1 MELINNLLETAQYLK
16 LENTVYEIEALK
28 ARRESNNQLLVLPV
42 VGEFSSGK
50 TTLINALTNSKKLET
65 ASKATTSVIYEIYF
79 GNPQEKGEII
89 YNNGSLEEVE
99 DLGVIKN
106 DQLDNVQFIRIYDT
120 AQKIA
125 NSTVIVDTPGL
136 SSNDTRHLQ
145 ALNSYLPN
153 ADAILLCIDINQQ
166 ITNSLIEFI
175 KSAKL
180 TECPIYLVVTK
191 TDSKTQNEVEQA
203 VEYIQKNIELPL
215 DNIVCISALNNQLD
229 DFYKLIGDIQQK
241 KNDIIGKK
249 ITFELEQI
257 RKNLVSQLEELIK
270 SASSPNEMEKER
282 KSKQRELMRLQ
293 DNIDKLARDVRNDVE
308 GLNIETSRQFENTIS
323 TRLEAIITKRDSDI
337 DKQAFNA
344 IKGTA
349 DLILS
354 NYKDKVRKALL
365 RLAQNRRGTDD
376 AIDLRSL
383 ENTDLS
389 FVQMENLSYTMD
401 LYGAGHENDVMIG
414 NIVKYTAIAVTVAGG
429 AGLLARAGAAAA
441 ASAAVKGANAV
452 DVVDTVTDV
461 ASVASNVKTQR
472 VIKDSFSKKVTKGIK
487 SLNNGVDTI
496 NKVSKSVEKASN
508 VGGGFFPSAVGW
520 VTEQFQGKPQRQRAI
535 RNYLSNTLLP
545 EFKGNMIDISSTI
558 ITNIIELLHQEA
570 SDKVEG
576 ISKNI
581 QELEELEREQ
591 KVAFNEK
598 INTLKTLKDKLK

>member
-1 MELINNLLETAQYLK
+1 MIFINLL
-16 LENTVYEIEALK
+16 VI
-28 ARRESNNQLLVLPV
+28 
-42 VGEFSSGK
+42 FSK
-50 TTLINALTNSKKLET
+50 
-65 ASKATTSVIYEIYF
+65 
-79 GNPQEKGEII
+79 
-89 YNNGSLEEVE
+89 
-99 DLGVIKN
+99 
-106 DQLDNVQFIRIYDT
+106 
-120 AQKIA
+120 
-125 NSTVIVDTPGL
+125 
-136 SSNDTRHLQ
+136 
-145 ALNSYLPN
+145 
-153 ADAILLCIDINQQ
+153 
-166 ITNSLIEFI
+166 
-175 KSAKL
+175 
-180 TECPIYLVVTK
+180 
-191 TDSKTQNEVEQA
+191 
-203 VEYIQKNIELPL
+203 
-215 DNIVCISALNNQLD
+215 
-229 DFYKLIGDIQQK
+229 K

-545 EFKGNMIDISSTI
+545 EFKGDMIDISSTI

>member
-1 MELINNLLETAQYLK
+1 MELINNLLETAQYLQ

-28 ARRESNNQLLVLPV
+28 ARRESDNQLLVLPV

-89 YNNGSLEEVE
+89 YNDGTLEEVE
-99 DLGVIKN
+99 DLSVIKN

-180 TECPIYLVVTK
+180 TERPIYLVVTK

-249 ITFELEQI
+249 IIFELEQI

-308 GLNIETSRQFENTIS
+308 GLNIETSRQFENAIS
-323 TRLEAIITKRDSDI
+323 TRLEAIIAKRDSDI

-401 LYGAGHENDVMIG
+401 LYGAGHENDAMIG
-414 NIVKYTAIAVTVAGG
+414 NIAKYTVIAGTIVTG

>member
-28 ARRESNNQLLVLPV
+28 ARRESDNQLLVLPV

-136 SSNDTRHLQ
+136 SSNDARHLQ

-180 TECPIYLVVTK
+180 TERPIYLVVTK

-249 ITFELEQI
+249 IIFELEQI

-308 GLNIETSRQFENTIS
+308 GLNIETSRQFENAIS
-323 TRLEAIITKRDSDI
+323 TRLEAIIAKRDSDI

>member
-28 ARRESNNQLLVLPV
+28 ARRESDNQLLVLPV

-136 SSNDTRHLQ
+136 SSNDARHLQ

>member
-28 ARRESNNQLLVLPV
+28 ARRESDNQLLVLPV

-136 SSNDTRHLQ
+136 SSNDARHLQ

-153 ADAILLCIDINQQ
+153 GDAILLCIDINQQ

-180 TECPIYLVVTK
+180 TERPIYLVVTK

-249 ITFELEQI
+249 IIFELEQI

-308 GLNIETSRQFENTIS
+308 GLNIETSRQFENAIS
-323 TRLEAIITKRDSDI
+323 TRLEAIIAKRDSDI

>member
-28 ARRESNNQLLVLPV
+28 ARRESDNQLLVLPV

-136 SSNDTRHLQ
+136 SSNDARHLQ

-180 TECPIYLVVTK
+180 TERPIYLVVTK

-241 KNDIIGKK
+241 K
-249 ITFELEQI
+249 
-257 RKNLVSQLEELIK
+257 
-270 SASSPNEMEKER
+270 M
-282 KSKQRELMRLQ
+282 
-293 DNIDKLARDVRNDVE
+293 
-308 GLNIETSRQFENTIS
+308 
-323 TRLEAIITKRDSDI
+323 
-337 DKQAFNA
+337 
-344 IKGTA
+344 
-349 DLILS
+349 IL
-354 NYKDKVRKALL
+354 
-365 RLAQNRRGTDD
+365 
-376 AIDLRSL
+376 
-383 ENTDLS
+383 
-389 FVQMENLSYTMD
+389 
-401 LYGAGHENDVMIG
+401 
-414 NIVKYTAIAVTVAGG
+414 
-429 AGLLARAGAAAA
+429 
-441 ASAAVKGANAV
+441 
-452 DVVDTVTDV
+452 
-461 ASVASNVKTQR
+461 
-472 VIKDSFSKKVTKGIK
+472 
-487 SLNNGVDTI
+487 
-496 NKVSKSVEKASN
+496 
-508 VGGGFFPSAVGW
+508 
-520 VTEQFQGKPQRQRAI
+520 
-535 RNYLSNTLLP
+535 
-545 EFKGNMIDISSTI
+545 
-558 ITNIIELLHQEA
+558 
-570 SDKVEG
+570 
-576 ISKNI
+576 
-581 QELEELEREQ
+581 
-591 KVAFNEK
+591 
-598 INTLKTLKDKLK
+598 

>member
-1 MELINNLLETAQYLK
+1 MELINNLLETAQYLQ

-28 ARRESNNQLLVLPV
+28 ARRESDNQLLVLPV

-89 YNNGSLEEVE
+89 YNDGTLEEVE
-99 DLGVIKN
+99 DLSVIKN

-153 ADAILLCIDINQQ
+153 ADAILLCTDINQQ

-180 TECPIYLVVTK
+180 TERPIYLIVTK

-203 VEYIQKNIELPL
+203 IEYIQKNIELPL

-308 GLNIETSRQFENTIS
+308 GLNIETSRQFENAIS
-323 TRLEAIITKRDSDI
+323 TRLEAIIAKRDSDI

-401 LYGAGHENDVMIG
+401 LYGAGHENDTMIG
-414 NIVKYTAIAVTVAGG
+414 NIAKYTVIAGTIVTG
-429 AGLLARAGAAAA
+429 AGLLARAG
-441 ASAAVKGANAV
+441 AAVKGANAV

-535 RNYLSNTLLP
+535 RNYLSDTLLP

-570 SDKVEG
+570 GDKVEG

>member
-1 MELINNLLETAQYLK
+1 MELINNLLETAQYLQ
-16 LENTVYEIEALK
+16 LENTVYEIEVLK
-28 ARRESNNQLLVLPV
+28 ARRESDNQLLVLPV

-89 YNNGSLEEVE
+89 YNDGTLEEVE
-99 DLGVIKN
+99 DLSVIKN
-106 DQLDNVQFIRIYDT
+106 DQLDNVQFIHIYDT

-153 ADAILLCIDINQQ
+153 ADAILLCTDINQQ

-180 TECPIYLVVTK
+180 TERPIYLIVTK
-191 TDSKTQNEVEQA
+191 TDSKTPNEVEQA
-203 VEYIQKNIELPL
+203 IEYIQKNIELPL

-308 GLNIETSRQFENTIS
+308 GLNIETSRQFENAIS
-323 TRLEAIITKRDSDI
+323 TRLEAIIAKRDSDI

-401 LYGAGHENDVMIG
+401 LYGAGHENDAMIG
-414 NIVKYTAIAVTVAGG
+414 NIAKYTVIAGTIVTG

-535 RNYLSNTLLP
+535 RNYLSDTLLP

-591 KVAFNEK
+591 KLLLTK
-598 INTLKTLKDKLK
+598 K

>member
-28 ARRESNNQLLVLPV
+28 ARRESDNQLLVLPV

-106 DQLDNVQFIRIYDT
+106 DQLDNVQFIRIYDI

-136 SSNDTRHLQ
+136 SSNDARHLQ

-180 TECPIYLVVTK
+180 TERPIYLVVTK

-472 VIKDSFSKKVTKGIK
+472 VIKDSFSKKVTKGVK

-496 NKVSKSVEKASN
+496 NKVSKNVEKASN

>member
-1 MELINNLLETAQYLK
+1 MLL
-16 LENTVYEIEALK
+16 
-28 ARRESNNQLLVLPV
+28 
-42 VGEFSSGK
+42 
-50 TTLINALTNSKKLET
+50 
-65 ASKATTSVIYEIYF
+65 
-79 GNPQEKGEII
+79 
-89 YNNGSLEEVE
+89 
-99 DLGVIKN
+99 N

-136 SSNDTRHLQ
+136 SSNDARHLQ

-180 TECPIYLVVTK
+180 TERPIYLVVTK

-249 ITFELEQI
+249 IIFELEQI

-308 GLNIETSRQFENTIS
+308 GLNIETSRQFENAIS
-323 TRLEAIITKRDSDI
+323 TRLEAIIAKRDSDI

>member
-136 SSNDTRHLQ
+136 SSNDARHLQ

>member
-1 MELINNLLETAQYLK
+1 MELINNLLETAQYLQ

-28 ARRESNNQLLVLPV
+28 ARKENANQLLVLPI

-65 ASKATTSVIYEIYF
+65 ASKATTAVIYEIFF

-89 YNNGSLEEVE
+89 YNDGTLKEVD
-99 DLGVIKN
+99 DLSTIKN

-136 SSNDTRHLQ
+136 SSNDARHLQ

-153 ADAILLCIDINQQ
+153 ADAILLCADINQQ

-180 TECPIYLVVTK
+180 TERPIYLIVTK
-191 TDSKTQNEVEQA
+191 TDSKTPNEVEQA

-229 DFYKLIGDIQQK
+229 DFYKLIGEIQQK

-257 RKNLVSQLEELIK
+257 RKNFVSQLEELIK
-270 SASSPNEMEKER
+270 STSSPNEMEKER

-376 AIDLRSL
+376 AIELRSL

-401 LYGAGHENDVMIG
+401 LYGAGHEKDVMIG
-414 NIVKYTAIAVTVAGG
+414 NIAKYAVIAVTIAAG
-429 AGLLARAGAAAA
+429 AGFLARAGVAAA
-441 ASAAVKGANAV
+441 ASTAVKGANAV

-472 VIKDSFSKKVTKGIK
+472 VIKDNFSKKVTKGIK

-496 NKVSKSVEKASN
+496 NKVSKSVEKASD

-520 VTEQFQGKPQRQRAI
+520 VTEQFQGKSQRQRAI
-535 RNYLSNTLLP
+535 RNYLSDTLLP
-545 EFKGNMIDISSTI
+545 QFKGNMIDISSTI
-558 ITNIIELLHQEA
+558 ITNITELLHQEA

-591 KVAFNEK
+591 KAAFNEK
-598 INTLKTLKDKLK
+598 INTLNILKDKLK

>member
-28 ARRESNNQLLVLPV
+28 ARRESDNQLLVLPV

-136 SSNDTRHLQ
+136 SSNDARHLQ

-153 ADAILLCIDINQQ
+153 ADAILLCTDINQQ

-180 TECPIYLVVTK
+180 TERPIYLIVTK

-203 VEYIQKNIELPL
+203 IEYIQKNIELPL

-308 GLNIETSRQFENTIS
+308 GLNIETSRQFENAIS
-323 TRLEAIITKRDSDI
+323 TRLEAIIAKRDSDI

-401 LYGAGHENDVMIG
+401 LYGAGHENDAMIG
-414 NIVKYTAIAVTVAGG
+414 NIAKYTVIAGTIVTG

-535 RNYLSNTLLP
+535 RNYLSDTLLP

>member
-1 MELINNLLETAQYLK
+1 MELINNLLETAQYLQ

-28 ARRESNNQLLVLPV
+28 ARRESDNQLLVLPV

-89 YNNGSLEEVE
+89 YNDGTLEEVE
-99 DLGVIKN
+99 DLSVIKN

-153 ADAILLCIDINQQ
+153 ADAILLCTDINQQ

-175 KSAKL
+175 KSSKL
-180 TECPIYLVVTK
+180 TEHPIYLIVTK

-203 VEYIQKNIELPL
+203 IEYIQKNIELPL

-270 SASSPNEMEKER
+270 STSSPNEMEKER

-308 GLNIETSRQFENTIS
+308 GLNIETSRQFENAIS
-323 TRLEAIITKRDSDI
+323 TRLEAIIAKRDSDI

-401 LYGAGHENDVMIG
+401 LYGAGHENDAMIG
-414 NIVKYTAIAVTVAGG
+414 NIAKYTVIAGTIVTG

-558 ITNIIELLHQEA
+558 ITNFIELLHQEA

-581 QELEELEREQ
+581 HELEELEREQ

>member
-28 ARRESNNQLLVLPV
+28 ARRESDNQLLVLPV

-136 SSNDTRHLQ
+136 SSNDARHLQ

-180 TECPIYLVVTK
+180 TERPIYLVVTK

-441 ASAAVKGANAV
+441 ASAAVKGTNAV

>member
-28 ARRESNNQLLVLPV
+28 ARRESDNQLLVLPV

-89 YNNGSLEEVE
+89 YNDGTLEEVE
-99 DLGVIKN
+99 DLSVIKN
-106 DQLDNVQFIRIYDT
+106 DQLDNVQFIHIYDT

-153 ADAILLCIDINQQ
+153 ADAILLCTDINQQ

-180 TECPIYLVVTK
+180 TERPIYLIVTK
-191 TDSKTQNEVEQA
+191 TDSKTPNEVEQA
-203 VEYIQKNIELPL
+203 IEYIQKNIELPL

-308 GLNIETSRQFENTIS
+308 GLNIETSRQFENAIS
-323 TRLEAIITKRDSDI
+323 TRLEAIIAKRDSDI

-401 LYGAGHENDVMIG
+401 LYGAGHENDAMIG
-414 NIVKYTAIAVTVAGG
+414 NIAKYTVIAGTIVTG

-535 RNYLSNTLLP
+535 RNYLSDTLLP

-591 KVAFNEK
+591 KLLLTK
-598 INTLKTLKDKLK
+598 K

>member
-28 ARRESNNQLLVLPV
+28 ARRESDNQLLVLPV

-89 YNNGSLEEVE
+89 YNDGTLEEVE
-99 DLGVIKN
+99 DLSVIKN

-136 SSNDTRHLQ
+136 SSNDARHLQ

-153 ADAILLCIDINQQ
+153 ADAILLCTDINQQ

-180 TECPIYLVVTK
+180 TEHPIYLIVTK

-203 VEYIQKNIELPL
+203 IEYIQKNIELPL

-270 SASSPNEMEKER
+270 STSSPNEMEKER

-308 GLNIETSRQFENTIS
+308 GLNIETSRQFENAIS
-323 TRLEAIITKRDSDI
+323 TRLEAIIAKRDSDI

-441 ASAAVKGANAV
+441 ASAAVKGTNAV
-452 DVVDTVTDV
+452 DVVETVTDV

-535 RNYLSNTLLP
+535 RN
-545 EFKGNMIDISSTI
+545 
-558 ITNIIELLHQEA
+558 
-570 SDKVEG
+570 
-576 ISKNI
+576 
-581 QELEELEREQ
+581 
-591 KVAFNEK
+591 
-598 INTLKTLKDKLK
+598 

>member
-28 ARRESNNQLLVLPV
+28 ARRESDNQLLVLPV

-65 ASKATTSVIYEIYF
+65 ASKATTAVIYEIFF

-89 YNNGSLEEVE
+89 YNDGTLKEVD
-99 DLGVIKN
+99 DLSTIKN

-136 SSNDTRHLQ
+136 SSNDARHLQ

-180 TECPIYLVVTK
+180 TERPIYLVVTK

-257 RKNLVSQLEELIK
+257 RKNLVSELEELIK

-401 LYGAGHENDVMIG
+401 LYGVGHENDVMIG

>member
-1 MELINNLLETAQYLK
+1 MELINNLLETAQYLQ

-28 ARRESNNQLLVLPV
+28 ARRESDNQLLVLPV

-65 ASKATTSVIYEIYF
+65 ASKATTAVIYEIFF

-89 YNNGSLEEVE
+89 YNDGTLKEVD
-99 DLGVIKN
+99 DLSTIKN

-136 SSNDTRHLQ
+136 SSNDARHLQ

-180 TECPIYLVVTK
+180 TERPIYLIVTK

-535 RNYLSNTLLP
+535 RDYLSDTLLP

>member
-1 MELINNLLETAQYLK
+1 MELINNLLETAQYLQ
-16 LENTVYEIEALK
+16 LENTVHEIEALK
-28 ARRESNNQLLVLPV
+28 ARKESTNQLLVLPV

-65 ASKATTSVIYEIYF
+65 ASKATTAVIYEIYF

-89 YNNGSLEEVE
+89 YNDGTLKEVN
-99 DLGVIKN
+99 DLSTIKN
-106 DQLDNVQFIRIYDT
+106 DQLDNVRFIRIYDT

-145 ALNSYLPN
+145 ALNGYLPN
-153 ADAILLCIDINQQ
+153 ADAILLCTDINQQ

-175 KSAKL
+175 KTAKL
-180 TECPIYLVVTK
+180 TERPIYLIVTK
-191 TDSKTQNEVEQA
+191 TDSKTPNEVRQA

-215 DNIVCISALNNQLD
+215 DNIVCVSALNNQLD
-229 DFYKLIGDIQQK
+229 DFYKLIGNIQQK
-241 KNDIIGKK
+241 KNEIIGKK
-249 ITFELEQI
+249 IAFELEQI

-282 KSKQRELMRLQ
+282 KSKQRELERLQ
-293 DNIDKLARDVRNDVE
+293 NNIDKLARDVRNDVE
-308 GLNIETSRQFENTIS
+308 GLNTETSRQFENTVS
-323 TRLEAIITKRDSDI
+323 ARLDAIITKRDPNIDI
-337 DKQAFNA
+337 QAFNA

-354 NYKDKVRKALL
+354 NYKDKVRKTLL
-365 RLAQNRRGTDD
+365 RLAQNRRGTDE
-376 AIDLRSL
+376 AIELRSL
-383 ENTDLS
+383 ENADLS

-401 LYGAGHENDVMIG
+401 LYGAGHEKDGMIG
-414 NIVKYTAIAVTVAGG
+414 NIVKYTAIAATVVGG
-429 AGLLARAGAAAA
+429 AGLLARAGAGAV
-441 ASAAVKGANAV
+441 ASAAAKGANAA
-452 DVVDTVTDV
+452 DVVDSVTDV
-461 ASVASNVKTQR
+461 ASIASNVHTQR
-472 VIKDSFSKKVTKGIK
+472 AIKRSLSERVTSGIN
-487 SLNNGVDTI
+487 SLNKGVDTI
-496 NKVSKSVEKASN
+496 NQFSESVQNANN

-535 RNYLSNTLLP
+535 RNYLSDSLLP
-545 EFKGNMIDISSTI
+545 QFKGNMIQISSTI
-558 ITNIIELLHQEA
+558 IANITELLHQEA

-581 QELEELEREQ
+581 QELERLEREQ
-591 KVAFNEK
+591 KATFNEK

>member
-28 ARRESNNQLLVLPV
+28 ARRESDNQLLVLPV

-136 SSNDTRHLQ
+136 SSNDARHLQ

-180 TECPIYLVVTK
+180 TERPIYLVVTK

-545 EFKGNMIDISSTI
+545 EFKGDMIDISSTI

>member
-136 SSNDTRHLQ
+136 SSNDARHLQ

-293 DNIDKLARDVRNDVE
+293 DNIDKLARDVRNGVE

>member
-28 ARRESNNQLLVLPV
+28 ARRESDNQLLVLPV

-136 SSNDTRHLQ
+136 SSNDARHLQ

-180 TECPIYLVVTK
+180 TERPIYLVVTK

-249 ITFELEQI
+249 IIFELEQI

-308 GLNIETSRQFENTIS
+308 GLNIETSRQFENAIS
-323 TRLEAIITKRDSDI
+323 TRLEAIIAKRDSDI

-414 NIVKYTAIAVTVAGG
+414 NIVKYTAIAVTVA
-429 AGLLARAGAAAA
+429 
-441 ASAAVKGANAV
+441 
-452 DVVDTVTDV
+452 
-461 ASVASNVKTQR
+461 
-472 VIKDSFSKKVTKGIK
+472 
-487 SLNNGVDTI
+487 
-496 NKVSKSVEKASN
+496 
-508 VGGGFFPSAVGW
+508 
-520 VTEQFQGKPQRQRAI
+520 
-535 RNYLSNTLLP
+535 
-545 EFKGNMIDISSTI
+545 
-558 ITNIIELLHQEA
+558 
-570 SDKVEG
+570 
-576 ISKNI
+576 
-581 QELEELEREQ
+581 
-591 KVAFNEK
+591 
-598 INTLKTLKDKLK
+598 

>member
-1 MELINNLLETAQYLK
+1 MELINNLLETAQYLQ

-28 ARRESNNQLLVLPV
+28 ARKENANQLLVLPI

-65 ASKATTSVIYEIYF
+65 ASKATTAVIYEIFF

-89 YNNGSLEEVE
+89 YNDGTLKEVD
-99 DLGVIKN
+99 DLSTIKN

-136 SSNDTRHLQ
+136 SSNDARHLQ

-153 ADAILLCIDINQQ
+153 ADAILLCADINQQ

-180 TECPIYLVVTK
+180 TERPIYLIVTK
-191 TDSKTQNEVEQA
+191 TDSKTPNEVEQA

-229 DFYKLIGDIQQK
+229 DFYKLIGEIQQK

-270 SASSPNEMEKER
+270 STSSPNEMEKER

-376 AIDLRSL
+376 AIELRSL

-401 LYGAGHENDVMIG
+401 LYGAGHEKDVMIG
-414 NIVKYTAIAVTVAGG
+414 NIAKYAVIAVTIAAG
-429 AGLLARAGAAAA
+429 AGFLARAGVAAA
-441 ASAAVKGANAV
+441 ASTAVKGANAV

-472 VIKDSFSKKVTKGIK
+472 VIKDNFSKKVTKGIK

-496 NKVSKSVEKASN
+496 NKVSKSVEKASD

-520 VTEQFQGKPQRQRAI
+520 VTEQFQGKSQRQRAI
-535 RNYLSNTLLP
+535 RNYLSDTLLP
-545 EFKGNMIDISSTI
+545 QFKGNMIDISSTI
-558 ITNIIELLHQEA
+558 ITNITELLHQEA

-591 KVAFNEK
+591 KAAFNEK
-598 INTLKTLKDKLK
+598 INTLNILKDKLK

>member
-28 ARRESNNQLLVLPV
+28 ARRESDNQLLVLPV

>member
-28 ARRESNNQLLVLPV
+28 ARRESDNQLLVLPV

-136 SSNDTRHLQ
+136 SSNDARHLQ

-545 EFKGNMIDISSTI
+545 EFKGNMIPRG
-558 ITNIIELLHQEA
+558 
-570 SDKVEG
+570 K
-576 ISKNI
+576 
-581 QELEELEREQ
+581 
-591 KVAFNEK
+591 
-598 INTLKTLKDKLK
+598 